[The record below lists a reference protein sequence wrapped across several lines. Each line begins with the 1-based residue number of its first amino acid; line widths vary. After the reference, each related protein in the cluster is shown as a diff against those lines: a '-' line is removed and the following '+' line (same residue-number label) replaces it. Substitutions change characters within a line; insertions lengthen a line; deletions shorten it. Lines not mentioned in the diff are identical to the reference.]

1 MIRSPIEP
9 RDWIF
14 LKGYKFLSFTGNI
27 GKNSSKNLNSKDS
40 LKLLKTT
47 SKRVIKKQQK

>member
-1 MIRSPIEP
+1 MIRSPSEP

-40 LKLLKTT
+40 LRLLKTT